1 MKALDLLWLLGITT
15 IALFLINHDTN
26 VMFVSATKAH
36 PYIMGFTKFAI
47 LATMGELLSIRIVK
61 GDWQKPVGFLYR
73 ILVWGFIGL
82 LTTLYFPIFA
92 NGIVTLQ
99 QKGVLFG
106 SGNALFTA
114 FLISLIMNTVV
125 GPFIMAFHAF
135 SDTFIELKFTGLDCK
150 LENIISTM
158 NHQKVIGFLILKTIP
173 FFWIPVHVITFMLPP
188 EYRILMAAGL
198 SIVLGVILGFTS
210 RKK

>member
-1 MKALDLLWLLGITT
+1 
-15 IALFLINHDTN
+15 
-26 VMFVSATKAH
+26 
-36 PYIMGFTKFAI
+36 
-47 LATMGELLSIRIVK
+47 
-61 GDWQKPVGFLYR
+61 
-73 ILVWGFIGL
+73 
-82 LTTLYFPIFA
+82 
-92 NGIVTLQ
+92 
-99 QKGVLFG
+99 
-106 SGNALFTA
+106 
-114 FLISLIMNTVV
+114 
-125 GPFIMAFHAF
+125 MAFHAF